1 VILAACDLGSNT
13 LKITVAERAADGA
26 LRAVWES
33 AEITRVSEGVEKT
46 GALSPVAV
54 ARTLDCLGRFAA
66 EARRR
71 GASALRCVATAGLR
85 GAEGAEAFVARA
97 SAEHG
102 VEVEI
107 IDGLREAELAFRAPA
122 TEHGPGP
129 VIVIDVGGRSTEIV
143 VGTSGAIAG
152 RVSLPLGG
160 VRLTERFLAGD
171 PPRAEELAA
180 CRAQVERVLAEAP
193 PAPPG
198 ATMVGVSGTIM
209 ALAGLELGVDVMAEV
224 AARGEGR
231 PLGASAVRRQ
241 LERLAGLPAAL
252 RLYGDVVPA
261 GRADVIVAGSLV
273 VDQLLA
279 HYGVDALIAS
289 GHGVRWGLLHEWAAE
304 KD

>member
-1 VILAACDLGSNT
+1 
-13 LKITVAERAADGA
+13 
-26 LRAVWES
+26 
-33 AEITRVSEGVEKT
+33 
-46 GALSPVAV
+46 
-54 ARTLDCLGRFAA
+54 
-66 EARRR
+66 
-71 GASALRCVATAGLR
+71 
-85 GAEGAEAFVARA
+85 
-97 SAEHG
+97 
-102 VEVEI
+102 
-107 IDGLREAELAFRAPA
+107 
-122 TEHGPGP
+122 
-129 VIVIDVGGRSTEIV
+129 
-143 VGTSGAIAG
+143 
-152 RVSLPLGG
+152 
-160 VRLTERFLAGD
+160 
-171 PPRAEELAA
+171 
-180 CRAQVERVLAEAP
+180 VERVLAEAP